1 MKNYGNIVL
10 MVFIYFV
17 GFSLLIT
24 LFGLLLT
31 RKFNKKYHK
40 LYILFMG
47 LSFKEVFLLSTV
59 FLNAILI
66 TYFVVNVDYFLPL
79 GLYMIVVTNFLSCFF
94 SFNFRVILVDIIYTG
109 ISCGFLWLLMTLSN
123 YQDYVG
129 KNNYLTVLTI
139 VFIILIILYMLFITV
154 RKINLLVNI
163 HRKTEG
169 IMEEIKG
176 EQNEL

>member
-24 LFGLLLT
+24 LIGLLLT

-47 LSFKEVFLLSTV
+47 LSFKEAFLLSTV

-66 TYFVVNVDYFLPL
+66 LYFIVNVSYFLPL

-94 SFNFRVILVDIIYTG
+94 SFNIRVIIVDIIYTG
-109 ISCGFLWLLMTLSN
+109 ISCSLLWLLMTLRN
-123 YQDYVG
+123 YQNYVG
-129 KNNYLTVLTI
+129 QNTYITILTI
-139 VFIILIILYMLFITV
+139 VFIILIVLYMLFITV
-154 RKINLLVNI
+154 RKINLLINI
-163 HRKTEG
+163 HRKTDG
-169 IMEEIKG
+169 IVGEISGGK
-176 EQNEL
+176 NE